1 MEIEYGK
8 CNNIF
13 LDLLKN
19 ILVKDVKK
27 RYTLKQIELFLVFV
41 GLIPLGDEYSSIFL
55 VITDFNH

>member
-8 CNNIF
+8 CNSIF

-27 RYTLKQIELFLVFV
+27 RYTLKQIEFFLEE
-41 GLIPLGDEYSSIFL
+41 L
-55 VITDFNH
+55 